1 MDAITKCTSAQTY
14 KCCMDV
20 FLGIIVCRILGNFNF
35 FFFVQMFV
43 VAQFLLNVADV
54 RHFKNLFS
62 VWKGVMEE
70 VLTRYFNQLTII
82 LKPILIV

>member
-1 MDAITKCTSAQTY
+1 MYISANLQI
-14 KCCMDV
+14 CMDV
-20 FLGIIVCRILGNFNF
+20 FWGIVCRLFGNFDI
-35 FFFVQMFV
+35 FFVQMFV

-70 VLTRYFNQLTII
+70 VLTRYFNLLTII
-82 LKPILIV
+82 LKPILII